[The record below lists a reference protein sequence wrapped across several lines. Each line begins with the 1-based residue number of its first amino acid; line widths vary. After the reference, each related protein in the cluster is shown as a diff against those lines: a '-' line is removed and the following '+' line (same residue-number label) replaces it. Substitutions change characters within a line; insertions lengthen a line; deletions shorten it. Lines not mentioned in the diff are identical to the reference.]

1 MLVGSGVAFLVVVI
15 FIGNCLYQRNTGKWG
30 AIKVVPLAQAYS
42 GVTLPSFDGFN
53 KLNESLSR
61 TLGGSGGGA
70 GRGGRGRGRS
80 PFRGF
85 KSVSPIDEPDE
96 EKLEF

>member
-1 MLVGSGVAFLVVVI
+1 MAFFIVVI
-15 FIGNCLYQRNTGKWG
+15 FIGNCLYQRSNGKWG

-42 GVTLPSFDGFN
+42 GVTLLPSLERFN

-61 TLGGSGGGA
+61 TLGGSGGGS
-70 GRGGRGRGRS
+70 GSRGRGRGRGQSLS

-85 KSVSPIDEPDE
+85 KSVTPLDEPDE